1 MSASQILDQLT
12 GGRDLPE
19 RTASRLMQD
28 LLSGAVTPTQAG
40 ALLIALRMKG
50 ERPEEIAAFASVM
63 RSCGISIRPQVAG
76 TLVDT
81 CGTGGDGSGTFN
93 ISTAA
98 AFVAAG
104 AGVPVVK
111 HGNRGVSSRCGSAD
125 VFEALG
131 IVIDLPPHRMNEI
144 IEETGIGFLFAPRY
158 HPGMANV
165 MGVRKELGVRTI
177 FNLLGPLANPAGA
190 EAQLMGVYSPAL
202 VETVARVLQLL
213 GTSRALVVHGSGLD
227 EITTT
232 GETHVA
238 ELNGNRIETYDI
250 GPGDFGIPVSRIPDI
265 SGGTAQENAKILE
278 HVLNG
283 REGPHRDIVLL
294 NAGAAVCLGGK
305 AGTIASGI
313 SCAERAIDSG
323 SALDVLLRLREACG
337 GRK

>member
-1 MSASQILDQLT
+1 MTASQILDQLA

-19 RTASRLMQD
+19 FAATSLMQD
-28 LLSGAVTPTQAG
+28 LLTGAVTPSQAG
-40 ALLIALRMKG
+40 ALLMALRMKG

-63 RSCGISIRPQVAG
+63 RSCGITLRPNVSG
-76 TLVDT
+76 ILVDT

-104 AGVPVVK
+104 AGVPIVK

-131 IVIDLPPHRMNEI
+131 ITIDLPPQRMQEV

-165 MGVRKELGVRTI
+165 MGVRKELGVRTV
-177 FNLLGPLANPAGA
+177 FNLLGPLANPADA
-190 EAQLMGVYSPAL
+190 QAQLMGVYSPAL
-202 VETVARVLQLL
+202 VETTARVHQIL
-213 GTSRALVVHGSGLD
+213 GTSHALVVHGSGMD

-232 GETHVA
+232 GSTHIA
-238 ELNGNRIETYDI
+238 ELVGDRIDVYDI
-250 GPGDFGIPVSRIPDI
+250 EPGEFGFMVRSTSDLA
-265 SGGTAQENAKILE
+265 GGTAKENAKILE
-278 HVLNG
+278 KVLDG
-283 REGPHRDIVLL
+283 IEGPHRDIVLL
-294 NAGAAVCLGGK
+294 NAGAAIYLGGK

-313 SCAERAIDSG
+313 TRAEQAIESG
-323 SALDVLLRLREACG
+323 SARDVLERLRKACR

>member
-1 MSASQILDQLT
+1 MIASQILDHLAL
-12 GGRDLPE
+12 GRDLP
-19 RTASRLMQD
+19 RDAASRLMQD
-28 LLSGAVTPTQAG
+28 LLTGAVTPTQAG

-50 ERPEEIAAFASVM
+50 ERPEEIAAFANVM
-63 RSCGISIRPQVAG
+63 RSCGLSIRPRVSG

-104 AGVPVVK
+104 AGVPIVK

-131 IVIDLPPHRMNEI
+131 ITIDLPPDRMNGI

-158 HPGMANV
+158 HPGVANV
-165 MGVRKELGVRTI
+165 MGVRKELGVRTV
-177 FNLLGPLANPAGA
+177 FNLLGPFANPAGA

-202 VETVARVLQLL
+202 TEPLAHVHQLL
-213 GTSRALVVHGSGLD
+213 GTSHALVVHGSGLD

-238 ELNGNRIETYDI
+238 ELVQGSISTYEIHPDN
-250 GPGDFGIPVSRIPDI
+250 FGIPIGNLSDL
-265 SGGTAQENAKILE
+265 SGGTAKENAHILE
-278 HVLNG
+278 QVLSG
-283 REGPHRDIVLL
+283 EEGPHRDIVIL
-294 NAGAAVCLGGK
+294 NAGAAIYLGGK
-305 AGTIASGI
+305 SGTIASGI
-313 SCAERAIDSG
+313 TRAEQVIDSG
-323 SALDVLLRLREACG
+323 SAYAALVRLRAASGE
-337 GRK
+337 RT